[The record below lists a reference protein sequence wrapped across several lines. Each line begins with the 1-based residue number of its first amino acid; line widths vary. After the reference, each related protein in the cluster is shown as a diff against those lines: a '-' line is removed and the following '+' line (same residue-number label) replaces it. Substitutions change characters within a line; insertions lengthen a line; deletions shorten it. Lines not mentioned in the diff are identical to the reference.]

1 MDDDG
6 PSNALEAFKALH
18 HPERKAAEKLLLT
31 DGLRKAEQRKRRQYG
46 HLVNESVG
54 FMAVLAILS
63 IREHSA
69 AKFLKS
75 MAKRHK

>member
-6 PSNALEAFKALH
+6 SSSALEAFKALH
-18 HPERKAAEKLLLT
+18 HSERKAAVKLLLT
-31 DGLRKAEQRKRRQYG
+31 DGLREAEQRKMRQYG

-54 FMAVLAILS
+54 FMATILS

-69 AKFLKS
+69 EDSKALE
-75 MAKRHK
+75 RHG